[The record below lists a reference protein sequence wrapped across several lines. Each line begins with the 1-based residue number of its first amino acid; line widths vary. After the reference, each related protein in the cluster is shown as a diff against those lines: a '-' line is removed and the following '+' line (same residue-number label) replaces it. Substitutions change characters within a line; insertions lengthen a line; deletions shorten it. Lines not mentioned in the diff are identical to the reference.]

1 MDENEIKEQDDTSD
15 TESGSGSDSD
25 HKNSSIPEISLVP
38 NHLTKAVS
46 DNRAIAERR
55 SNLAARMTEGINDF
69 SRKV

>member
-15 TESGSGSDSD
+15 TESGSGSDSENKD
-25 HKNSSIPEISLVP
+25 SGIPKISAEP
-38 NHLTKAVS
+38 INLTKAFS

-55 SNLAARMTEGINDF
+55 SNLAARMKEGINDF